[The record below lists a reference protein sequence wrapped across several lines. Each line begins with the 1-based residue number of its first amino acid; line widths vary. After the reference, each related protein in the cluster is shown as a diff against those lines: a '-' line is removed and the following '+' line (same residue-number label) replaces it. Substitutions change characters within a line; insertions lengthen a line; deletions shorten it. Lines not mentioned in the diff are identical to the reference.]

1 MVTTMPEIPI
11 AGLSNPLRSDM
22 SSKVLVSSLRTTRL
36 NHEVSNP
43 MLYGIDASEQIE
55 SCLST
60 TNESYVDLHIEQHAA
75 NSKRKR
81 SKP

>member
-1 MVTTMPEIPI
+1 
-11 AGLSNPLRSDM
+11 
-22 SSKVLVSSLRTTRL
+22 
-36 NHEVSNP
+36 
-43 MLYGIDASEQIE
+43 MLYGPGIDASEQVE

>member
-1 MVTTMPEIPI
+1 MPEIPI
-11 AGLSNPLRSDM
+11 AGLSNPLRLDM
-22 SSKVLVSSLRTTRL
+22 SSKVLVSSLRATRL
-36 NHEVSNP
+36 NHEVPNP
-43 MLYGIDASEQIE
+43 MLDGRGIDASKQVE